1 MQCPA
6 LTAAL
11 LLAVGILLGS
21 LTDLATPTLF
31 ALAAVTWGGLALILT
46 IRGKGDRWGLWAIVL
61 VILCGAVRGK
71 QSTQDPAP
79 RLVDAHPVQ
88 SFEGIVRESPE
99 PRPKGSRVPIDLRS
113 VGPALLPAK
122 GTVLVQFRDFVPD
135 LNPGDRVRVDAALE
149 MPSSPRNAGVFDYAA
164 YLRRRGIQRVAWVKR
179 RGQVRVTKIGQG
191 AMSAR
196 AIAAVRHHVS
206 RCVRANLSGAPAAI
220 LQGVLLGD
228 RSALDDDVREAFTR
242 AGVAHVLA
250 VSGLHVGLIA
260 AGAFFSLRVV
270 GCGRRVTGCLTLLL
284 VWGYAVV
291 TGGSASVVR
300 AATMATTVLG
310 GGLFDREGN
319 ALNGLGFAGFVLLAW
334 RPGDLHDVGFQLSF
348 GATAGIL
355 LFYRPIRRVLPMK
368 DRAIGRF
375 VFDSLAVSLAAQV
388 GTVPIVVG
396 TFGALSIVGLVANLV
411 VVPLFGAATGLGL
424 AAVVGGSM
432 VSVLG
437 TVLNGASW
445 LFLSSGLWLTRLAA
459 SPSWATLATPP
470 LTGPLTVA
478 YLFFCLLISD
488 VARRRFG
495 CVCLCGGLLA
505 LNVHVWN
512 DLWRPHDLQMHVLDV
527 GQGDAIF
534 LRFPNGRTMLVDGG
548 PRTRSYDA
556 GERVVLPFLRYAG
569 VTRLDVVVASH
580 PHSDHIGGL
589 VSVLE
594 QMPVGSYI
602 DAGQPYDSWMAGRI
616 RAVIAERGVDYVVV
630 AAGDSLSGLGGWGGA
645 VLLPTAS
652 FVNEEG
658 SAPVGLNNGS
668 VVIRLTRGD
677 QSILLTGDTEHE
689 TDAALAAW
697 GERAKARILKVA
709 HHGSRTSSSSVFL
722 GAVQP
727 EVALISCGIDN
738 KFKHPSPEVVAR
750 FGALDIRVERT
761 DLVGAIHLDVGR
773 EGYGDRYLVGGNS
786 NGGCARTQHTRRC
799 FRGRRKHPAKQ
810 CVGCISGI
818 GDSDFR
824 RTLTWRYLPQ

>member
-11 LLAVGILLGS
+11 LLAVGVLLGS
-21 LTDLATPTLF
+21 RTDVTTPTLF
-31 ALAAVTWGGLALILT
+31 ALAAVIWSGLALILA
-46 IRGKGDRWGLWAIVL
+46 IRGTDDRWGLWAVVL

-71 QSTQDPAP
+71 QSTHDPAP

-88 SFEGIVRESPE
+88 PFEGIVRASPE
-99 PRPKGSRVPIDLRS
+99 PRPKGSRVPIDLRF

-122 GTVLVQFRDFVPD
+122 GTVLVRFRDFVPD
-135 LNPGDRVRVDAALE
+135 LNAGDRVRVDAALE
-149 MPSSPRNAGVFDYAA
+149 MPPVARNAGAFDYAA
-164 YLRRRGIQRVAWVKR
+164 YLRRRGIQRTARVKY
-179 RGQVRVTKIGQG
+179 RGQIQVTEIGQG
-191 AMSAR
+191 AYGVR
-196 AIAAVRHHVS
+196 AIAAIRNHVS
-206 RCVRANLSGAPAAI
+206 EGIRRNLSGAPSAV

-228 RSALDDDVREAFTR
+228 RSALDDDVRTAFTR

-260 AGAFFSLRVV
+260 AGAFFTLRVV

-284 VWGYAVV
+284 VWCYALV

-319 ALNGLGFAGFVLLAW
+319 ALNGLGFAAFVLLAW

-355 LFYRPIRRVLPMK
+355 LFYRPIRRLMPMK
-368 DRAIGRF
+368 DRAIGRV
-375 VFDSLAVSLAAQV
+375 VFDSLAVSLASQV
-388 GTVPIVVG
+388 GTLPIVMGV
-396 TFGALSIVGLVANLV
+396 FGAVSIVGLVANLV
-411 VVPLFGAATGLGL
+411 VVPLFGVATGLGL
-424 AAVVGGSM
+424 AAVVGGSIL
-432 VSVLG
+432 SVFG
-437 TVLNGASW
+437 TLMNGASW
-445 LFLSSGLWLTRLAA
+445 LFLSLGLWLTTLAA
-459 SPSWATLATPP
+459 SPSWATLITPP

-478 YLFFCLLISD
+478 YASFCLLISD
-488 VARRRFG
+488 DVRRRFG
-495 CVCLCGGLLA
+495 CLCLCAGLLA
-505 LNVHVWN
+505 LNVQVWN
-512 DLWRPHDLQMHVLDV
+512 DVWRRRDVLEMHILDV
-527 GQGDAIF
+527 GQGDAVF

-548 PRTRSYDA
+548 PRTWSYDA

-569 VTRLDVVVASH
+569 VTRLDAVVASH

-602 DAGQPYDSWMAGRI
+602 DAGQPYDSWMAERI
-616 RAVIAERGVDYVVV
+616 QAVIGERGVDHVVV
-630 AAGDSLSGLGGWGGA
+630 AAGDSVSGLGGWGGA
-645 VLLPTAS
+645 ILLPTAP
-652 FVNEEG
+652 FVNEG
-658 SAPVGLNNGS
+658 GPAPVGLNNGS

-750 FGALDIRVERT
+750 FGALGVRVERT
-761 DLVGAIHLDVGR
+761 DLVGAIRIGVGR
-773 EGYGDRYLVGGNS
+773 EGYHIDTWLGETATAGVRELSTPAVVLEGGGSTPLS
-786 NGGCARTQHTRRC
+786 NVWDASQESETLILD
-799 FRGRRKHPAKQ
+799 GR
-810 CVGCISGI
+810 
-818 GDSDFR
+818 
-824 RTLTWRYLPQ
+824 